1 MDMLIRLHRE
11 FLNKVLD
18 LWMLKQTSQQL
29 RETILNV
36 LNNAIQLREWFKEF
50 SQLDLASESLAEK
63 VVFIKKEFSRLKENH
78 KIWMRFI
85 TGFME
90 KKTQN
95 NLMNHLDDAYCRLNF
110 NYYYSNSK
118 NML

>member
-1 MDMLIRLHRE
+1 
-11 FLNKVLD
+11 
-18 LWMLKQTSQQL
+18 
-29 RETILNV
+29 
-36 LNNAIQLREWFKEF
+36 
-50 SQLDLASESLAEK
+50 
-63 VVFIKKEFSRLKENH
+63 
-78 KIWMRFI
+78 MRFI

>member
-1 MDMLIRLHRE
+1 MDTLIQFHDG

-18 LWMLKQTSQQL
+18 LCLLKQSSQQL

-36 LNNAIQLREWFKEF
+36 LNSAIELRECYKQFVKLE
-50 SQLDLASESLAEK
+50 LHSEDMKREARK
-63 VVFIKKEFSRLKENH
+63 VMKEFSRIKDNH
-78 KIWMRFI
+78 KICMRFI

-95 NLMNHLDDAYCRLNF
+95 NVMSHLDDAYCRLNF
-110 NYYYSNSK
+110 NYYYSNIK
-118 NML
+118 NLN